1 MKIGEEI
8 ILKEDRK
15 LIDILGTKTTI
26 SKKGDR
32 AIMTKNGLRFLDGEN
47 RNKLIYEKI
56 DMPKFDVDNISKRIF
71 RNMKYILEYTFDD
84 FLEENGIEESQL
96 IESIVEELKE
106 FI

>member
-15 LIDILGTKTTI
+15 LSDILGNKT
-26 SKKGDR
+26 SVAKKGDR

-47 RNKLIYEKI
+47 RDKLIYEKI

-71 RNMKYILEYTFDD
+71 KNMKYVLEYAFDD
-84 FLEENGIEESQL
+84 FLEENGIEESEL
-96 IESIVEELKE
+96 IERIAEELEE